1 MIRTVLIDDESR
13 LLSSLQTMLKR
24 NCPQLEV
31 VALCRSADEAMIKIK
46 ETNPELVFLDI
57 AMPGKD
63 GFELLSELGDI
74 HFRIIFVSAHDEYS
88 LRAFKFS
95 TVDYLLKPVN
105 EEELVAAVKK
115 AEQTILQEH
124 TLRKSIEALM
134 HNMKPQTGTQ
144 EKKLCL
150 ATLAGFH
157 VVSLSDIVYCEAE
170 GPYTNF
176 YLLNGNKICVSRPLA
191 DYEVLLVNDDF
202 LRVHK
207 SFLINLYHAREY
219 RRGEGGVVI
228 MSNDAEI
235 YVSRRKKDTFL
246 EKIKDVF
253 KH

>member
-1 MIRTVLIDDESR
+1 MIRTVLVDDETR

-24 NCPQLEV
+24 NCPQLDV
-31 VALCRSADEAMIKIK
+31 VAICRSADEALIKIK

-63 GFELLSELGDI
+63 GFALLNEIEDI

-105 EEELVAAVKK
+105 EDELVAAVKK

-134 HNMKPQTGTQ
+134 HNMKPQTNTQ

-150 ATLAGFH
+150 ATLTGFH

-176 YLLNGNKICVSRPLA
+176 YLLNDKKICVSRPLI
-191 DYEVLLVNDDF
+191 DYELLLSDNDF

-207 SFLINLYHAREY
+207 SFLINLHHTREY

-228 MSNDAEI
+228 LSNDAEI
-235 YVSRRKKDTFL
+235 YVSRRKKDIFL
-246 EKIKDVF
+246 ERIKDVF

>member
-31 VALCRSADEAMIKIK
+31 VALCRSADEALIKIK
-46 ETNPELVFLDI
+46 ETDPDLVFLDI

-63 GFELLSELGDI
+63 GFELLSEIGDI
-74 HFRIIFVSAHDEYS
+74 RFRIIFVSAHDEYS

-150 ATLAGFH
+150 STLAGFH

-176 YLLNGNKICVSRPLA
+176 YLVIGNKICVSRPLA
-191 DYEVLLVNDDF
+191 DYETLLANDDF

-207 SFLINLYHAREY
+207 SFLINLYHTREY
-219 RRGEGGVVI
+219 RRGEGGIVI
-228 MSNDAEI
+228 MSNGAEI
-235 YVSRRKKDTFL
+235 DVSRRKKDSFL